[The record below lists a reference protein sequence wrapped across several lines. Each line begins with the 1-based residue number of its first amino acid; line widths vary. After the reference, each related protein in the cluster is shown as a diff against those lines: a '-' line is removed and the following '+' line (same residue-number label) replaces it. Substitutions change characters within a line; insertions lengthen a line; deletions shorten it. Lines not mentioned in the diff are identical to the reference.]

1 MPTSGHGAKGVA
13 VSDDIVYYSLGSGD
27 NRDPGSR
34 TETPE
39 RAAIW
44 QVSLDGTGNKVVA
57 HGVRNGFA
65 LGIAP
70 DKTLFAGVN
79 QMDNQPYPFDDDT
92 NQLGLNV
99 PDYIN
104 ENPVEQVTR
113 ITPGIDLGWP
123 FCVPDT
129 RETPNNKNVPFVN
142 DPVLN
147 ADGSQLDCASLPPT
161 MVGPPAHSA
170 PLGLSFTAGTPLEAA
185 LGSGALVGA
194 HGSWNRTPPREPNVA
209 FLPWDDATQTLGAPV
224 PLSWASSPTRGNVG
238 AEPWIRC
245 RVRMGRSPSPMTRR
259 GWSTGSRQRSEPRH
273 FAIANHPRT

>member
-129 RETPNNKNVPFVN
+129 RETP
-142 DPVLN
+142 
-147 ADGSQLDCASLPPT
+147 T
-161 MVGPPAHSA
+161 
-170 PLGLSFTAGTPLEAA
+170 
-185 LGSGALVGA
+185 
-194 HGSWNRTPPREPNVA
+194 RT
-209 FLPWDDATQTLGAPV
+209 
-224 PLSWASSPTRGNVG
+224 
-238 AEPWIRC
+238 
-245 RVRMGRSPSPMTRR
+245 SPS
-259 GWSTGSRQRSEPRH
+259 STTPSSTPTARSSTARASRPPWWAR
-273 FAIANHPRT
+273 PRTAPRWA